1 MVSFCPLDEEDDRL
15 LPPRHAPPPPP
26 PSRQEVARRAEETEC
41 NFVVMF
47 FIVGSIALA
56 LSDSVR

>member
-1 MVSFCPLDEEDDRL
+1 MVSYCPLDNEEDQPER
-15 LPPRHAPPPPP
+15 LPPQRVPPPKPP
-26 PSRQEVARRAEETEC
+26 VSAARREETEC

-56 LSDSVR
+56 LSDSVK

>member
-1 MVSFCPLDEEDDRL
+1 MVSYCPLDIEEDQPER
-15 LPPRHAPPPPP
+15 LPPKRVPPPKPQV
-26 PSRQEVARRAEETEC
+26 SAARREETEC

-56 LSDSVR
+56 LSDSVK